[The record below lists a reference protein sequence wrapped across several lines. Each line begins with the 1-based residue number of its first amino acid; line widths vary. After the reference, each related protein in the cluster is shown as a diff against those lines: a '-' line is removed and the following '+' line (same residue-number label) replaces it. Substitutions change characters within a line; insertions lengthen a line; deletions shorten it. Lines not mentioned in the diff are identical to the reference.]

1 MNNREREQKRI
12 CLKIVKNEKARS
24 LMHNREYSSFMDM
37 RFEWAIH
44 ITEWGK
50 RIYKILGW

>member
-24 LMHNREYSSFMDM
+24 LMHNREYSSFMGM
-37 RFEWAIH
+37 RLWAIH